1 MEKETSSEQYVYISS
16 TGKCYHCTSSCGNMI
31 PSRAIKVKES
41 EAIIR
46 GKKKMSQVPL
56 QIS

>member
-1 MEKETSSEQYVYISS
+1 MENKTSSEQYVYMSP
-16 TGKCYHCTSSCGNMI
+16 TGKCYHCTSQCSYMN
-31 PSRAIKVKES
+31 PLNAIKVKES

-46 GKKKMSQVPL
+46 GKKKMSQVLL